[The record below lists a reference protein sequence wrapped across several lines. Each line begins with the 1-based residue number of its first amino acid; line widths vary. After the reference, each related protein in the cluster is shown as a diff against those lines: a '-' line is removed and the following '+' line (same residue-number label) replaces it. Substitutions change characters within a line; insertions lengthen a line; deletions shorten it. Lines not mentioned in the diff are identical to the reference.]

1 VIGDKSD
8 SDAAEFL
15 LTSVLFDYTGAWNQF
30 IDDLEAGT
38 FGSVY
43 TMSLENGGVQLLDP
57 PIAVGDETMAAV
69 DEARQGIL
77 DGEIEV
83 PAMADAGEL
92 ADFLDSLDE
101 GE

>member
-1 VIGDKSD
+1 M
-8 SDAAEFL
+8 
-15 LTSVLFDYTGAWNQF
+15 LFDYTGAWNQF
-30 IDDLEAGT
+30 IDDVEAGT

-43 TMSLENGGVQLLDP
+43 TMGLENDGVRLLDP
-57 PIAVGDETMAAV
+57 PIEVGEETMAAV

-83 PAMADAGEL
+83 PAIADAGEL
-92 ADFLDSLDE
+92 ADFLESLDE